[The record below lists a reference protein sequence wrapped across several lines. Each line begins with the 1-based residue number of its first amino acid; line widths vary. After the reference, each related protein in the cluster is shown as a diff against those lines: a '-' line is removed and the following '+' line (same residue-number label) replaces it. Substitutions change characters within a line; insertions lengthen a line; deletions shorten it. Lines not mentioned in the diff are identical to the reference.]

1 MKVSI
6 GDKYIY
12 RVTYKSDTEEKM
24 GTVTESGPHKIVLA
38 FTDGS
43 EIHYP
48 RHQFMRDMYPVL
60 TRYLEK
66 VDEEVL

>member
-1 MKVSI
+1 MVSV
-6 GDKYIY
+6 GERFLY
-12 RVTYKSDTEEKM
+12 RVTYQNEIEERI
-24 GTVTESGPHKIVLA
+24 GTVTESGSHKIVLT
-38 FTDGS
+38 FPDGS
-43 EIHYP
+43 ETHYP